1 MQGYESGTDIYLT
14 KPTTMDELGAA
25 VQALARRLRPAAQ
38 TSAVLKLDLH
48 KLSLAGQQGQIN
60 LSAHEASLLAAF
72 ARAPGQRLEN
82 WQLITLLGKSD
93 ISKAGLEMQIARLRK
108 KLVQVS
114 VDEHPIKVIRQVGYQ
129 MSIEVQVI

>member
-1 MQGYESGTDIYLT
+1 
-14 KPTTMDELGAA
+14 
-25 VQALARRLRPAAQ
+25 LARRLRPAAQ
-38 TSAVLKLDLH
+38 TSAALKLDLH
-48 KLSLAGQQGQIN
+48 KLTLTGQQSQIN

-114 VDEHPIKVIRQVGYQ
+114 VYEHPIKVIRQVGYQ